1 MKKITKISAEQPW
14 WSVEAKEVFQFRELF
29 GVFALR
35 DIKVKYKQTVIGALW
50 AILQP
55 FSTMIIFSFF
65 FGKIAEIDVGDIP
78 YPLFSY
84 AGVTIWTMFTTALTQ
99 SSNSLVS
106 NSHLISKVYFPRLI
120 IPIASTIVAFIDY
133 LIALSVMGLIMMYFK
148 FIPPLTVVLVPFVA
162 LGALLLANGIGFF
175 LSALNV
181 QFRDVRYA
189 LPFFIQ
195 LLIFVSP
202 VIYPASLGGQ
212 YQWLVEVNPMTGY
225 LEAHRSLLLGH
236 QPFDFD
242 SLAYSIIAT
251 IAIFMS
257 GYFYF
262 SHAQRKFADLI

>member
-1 MKKITKISAEQPW
+1 MKITKISAEQPW
-14 WSVEAKEVFQFRELF
+14 WSIEAKEILQFRELF
-29 GVFALR
+29 GVFTIR
-35 DIKVKYKQTVIGALW
+35 DIKVKYKQTVIGVLW
-50 AILQP
+50 AVLQP

-65 FGKIAEIDVGDIP
+65 FGKIAGIDVGDIP

-84 AGVTIWTMFTTALTQ
+84 AGLTLWTMFTTALSQ

-106 NSHLISKVYFPRLI
+106 NSHLISKVYFPRII
-120 IPIASTIVAFIDY
+120 IPVASTIVAYIDY
-133 LIALSVMGLIMMYFK
+133 LIALSVMALLMVYFK
-148 FIPPLTVVLVPFVA
+148 YTPPLYGLLVPLVA
-162 LGALLLANGIGFF
+162 IGALLLANSIGFL

-202 VIYPASLGGQ
+202 VIYPAELGGQ

-236 QPFDFD
+236 QPFDLG
-242 SLAYSIIAT
+242 SLAYSVIAT
-251 IAIFMS
+251 LVLFIA
-257 GYFYF
+257 GYLYF
-262 SHAQRKFADLI
+262 SHVQRKFADLI